1 MQKWERGARA
11 AIVISEHYENHNR
24 VVTLTDTY
32 TYSSGKVGWLV
43 EDGKLFKGY
52 DHSKLPARAFVWKMR
67 LGIEQWKLR
76 LLDDNEPVV
85 IRDEIEYVEQTV

>member
-32 TYSSGKVGWLV
+32 